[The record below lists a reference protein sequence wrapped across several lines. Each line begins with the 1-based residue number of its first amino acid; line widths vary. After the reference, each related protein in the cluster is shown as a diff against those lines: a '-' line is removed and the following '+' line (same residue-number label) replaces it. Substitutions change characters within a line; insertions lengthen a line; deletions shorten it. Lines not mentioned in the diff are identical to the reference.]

1 MNMFDTTP
9 KDNLELA
16 GQNFYYDEIV
26 TPIINPVTVRK
37 MYKNNCN
44 KDRTISVRDNFCN
57 AMVDLMLIDF
67 NHKMMDKYKK
77 KMGR

>member
-1 MNMFDTTP
+1 MFDTTP

-26 TPIINPVTVRK
+26 TSIINPVTVRK

-44 KDRTISVRDNFCN
+44 KDHAISMRGNFFN